1 MACSRV
7 SPRRRVAA
15 WGGHG
20 RAGAGSAAA
29 AICRPP
35 EEKPKNPSERLRS
48 QYGAGVPSPALGTQS
63 YSSREVWTAMTVL
76 QSAGR
81 RPPGAARLG
90 HHPALALAVI
100 AASQLMV
107 VLDATIVNIAL
118 PQMRQALGFST
129 TSLSWVLNAYTLTFG
144 GLLLLG
150 GRAGDILGRRRVFV
164 SGILL
169 FTLASFLGGFA
180 TSATWL
186 LAARALQGVGA
197 AIAAPTALS
206 LITTNFAEGTERN
219 RAFGVFSAV
228 AVAGGA
234 IGLIAGGI
242 LTSWLSWRWVLF
254 VNVPIGLLLASLAPL
269 YITESERHPGTF
281 DLGGALTSTAG
292 MTALV
297 YGFIRAAQEGWSDP
311 GTVGSFAAAAILLA
325 VFLSIETRIRQP
337 ITPLHLFRDRNR
349 AGSYVIMLALSAAM
363 FGQFFFLTLFV
374 QDVLGYSPLRAGIA
388 FLPITA
394 AIVLTSQFAA
404 RSLPR
409 IGPRRLMTAGAL
421 LAATGLAWLTQVSVT
436 SSYVDGI
443 LGPMLLFGLGMG
455 LLFVPLTIVA
465 VSGVEPREAGAASSL
480 LNVMQQV
487 GGSLGLSILV
497 TAFGTA
503 SRNEAATQV
512 ARLLGGASPEA
523 QAQFRQTGRLPAALA
538 DQVLAH
544 GISTAFQLAVVFAAL
559 ALGIALAVVRT
570 RAPEAEAAAAQ

>member
-1 MACSRV
+1 M
-7 SPRRRVAA
+7 
-15 WGGHG
+15 
-20 RAGAGSAAA
+20 
-29 AICRPP
+29 
-35 EEKPKNPSERLRS
+35 K
-48 QYGAGVPSPALGTQS
+48 
-63 YSSREVWTAMTVL
+63 TAMTVL
-76 QSAGR
+76 QSE
-81 RPPGAARLG
+81 RPPEPGTARRG
-90 HHPALALAVI
+90 HHPALALTII

-118 PQMRQALGFST
+118 PQMQQALNFST

-150 GRAGDILGRRRVFV
+150 GRAGDILGRRRMFV
-164 SGILL
+164 AGILV
-169 FTLASFLGGFA
+169 FTLASFLGGLA
-180 TSATWL
+180 TSSGWL

-206 LITTNFAEGTERN
+206 LITTNFAEGQARN

-228 AVAGGA
+228 AVSGGA
-234 IGLIAGGI
+234 IGLIAGGM

-254 VNVPIGLLLASLAPL
+254 VNVPIGILLAVLAPL
-269 YITESERHPGTF
+269 FIAESERQPGRF

-311 GTVGSFAAAAILLA
+311 GTIGSFAAAAVLLA
-325 VFLSIETRIRQP
+325 VFFSIETRIRQP
-337 ITPLHLFRDRNR
+337 ITPLHLFRERDR
-349 AGSYVIMLALSAAM
+349 AGSYVIMLALAAAM

-374 QDVLGYSPLRAGIA
+374 QDVLGYSPLRAGLA

-394 AIVLTSQFAA
+394 AIVMTSQFAA

-409 IGPRRLMTAGAL
+409 IGPKRLMAVGAL
-421 LAATGLAWLTQVSVT
+421 LAAAGLAWLTQVTVT
-436 SSYVDGI
+436 SGYLDGI

-465 VSGVEPREAGAASSL
+465 VSGVAPHEAGAASSL
-480 LNVMQQV
+480 LNVTQQV

-497 TAFGTA
+497 TVFGTA
-503 SRNEAATQV
+503 SRNEATTQV
-512 ARLLGGASPEA
+512 GQFLASA
-523 QAQFRQTGRLPAALA
+523 SSQLQAQFERTGQLPAPYA

-544 GISTAFQLAVVFAAL
+544 GISTAFQLAAVFAVL
-559 ALGIALAVVRT
+559 ALVVSMVVIRT
-570 RAPEAEAAAAQ
+570 RTVEVEAPAAPGTDT